1 PVLSS
6 QVQQRISFF
15 SRNFT
20 YSLTHHNT
28 MANKTEEEWRAVL
41 SPEQFRILR
50 EKGTE
55 IAGTGE
61 YNHHFDKGVYRCAGC
76 NVPLYISDTK
86 FDSGCGWPAFFEAV
100 PGRRVCVNIYK
111 TRKKLIY
118 GAFSLIYDLGAVG
131 RQPDHSRGFERTEII
146 CNNCGGHLGHV
157 FKGEGYKTPTD
168 ERHCVNSISIKFED
182 KQEEKL

>member
-1 PVLSS
+1 
-6 QVQQRISFF
+6 
-15 SRNFT
+15 
-20 YSLTHHNT
+20 

-55 IAGTGE
+55 MAGTGE

-86 FDSGCGWPAFFEAV
+86 FDSGCGWPAFFEAI
-100 PGRRVCVNIYK
+100 P
-111 TRKKLIY
+111 
-118 GAFSLIYDLGAVG
+118 GAVG
-131 RQPDHSRGFERTEII
+131 RQSDNSRGFERTEII

-157 FKGEGYKTPTD
+157 FKGEGFETPTD

-182 KQEEKL
+182 KKEEKL